1 MSLEQKIEL
10 LTAAV
15 EANTA
20 AIKAQGATAG
30 AAADKP
36 AGKAPAKEKA
46 AAKEK
51 ADTPKHTH
59 EECVAALTKI
69 KDEHGIAHAKEILT
83 KHKIGKMAEIPADK
97 FDVVY
102 AEAVAKYDEL
112 SGADGGDDGEGDG
125 L

>member
-1 MSLEQKIEL
+1 MSLEQKIEA

-20 AIKAQGATAG
+20 AIKAQGAAAG
-30 AAADKP
+30 AVADKP
-36 AGKAPAKEKA
+36 AGKTTTKEKA
-46 AAKEK
+46 ATKEK

-69 KDEHGIAHAKEILT
+69 KDEHGIEHAKAILT
-83 KHKIGKMAEIPADK
+83 KHKIAKMAEIPADK
-97 FDVVY
+97 FDTVY

-112 SGADGGDDGEGDG
+112 AGAGGDDGEGDG